1 MEKHYR
7 YPGTQPFSVKDRAL
21 FFGRTEDIKKLSQL
35 IVLEKLV
42 VLVGRSGFGKTS
54 LLNAGLI
61 PKLIEQERHVV
72 LNIHLKEQARSPMD
86 LLLQRLESLT
96 NEKTFLSNKF
106 NIATELPKDPTAKL
120 WYYAKIIQLLHEGAE
135 AVTLIFDHFEELFV
149 KYPNHVDT
157 FSQSIA
163 KMLNFRSP
171 KSVRDLLTQKVKSD
185 ENYFSKE
192 EIEQLLAPLN
202 LKVVLSLRNDYMG
215 ELDRLKKFLPEVF
228 NYTYEL
234 LPLSGPQTL
243 EALVKPAQMEG
254 DFSSPSFTYTQEVL
268 EHILKG
274 LMDTKNKRFEAF
286 QLQLIG
292 QYAEEKISN
301 RKKTNPETTE
311 FEFTVKDLWKKDKN
325 IGNLDLIWEKYYNK
339 IIAGLPIGKSRQN
352 LVKDPLKPKNPIT
365 VIRKSLISRPK
376 VKNFIETVLIVEG
389 NRVPVDIV
397 TIEKKHKIPK
407 IILDNLEDNLLL
419 RPFLNSVGTTSYE
432 LSHDTLVEP
441 ILISTEKRRKKEKR
455 LLLFAL
461 GFLALLV
468 LVLGSLLAV
477 KPKEY
482 KPLKEIIT
490 FEIPKNEGPDG
501 TVDPSSLD
509 SIEFTIVTY
518 PCKPQA
524 NAHVTITATNSME
537 GYRYEIIQPD
547 GTKLGPR
554 TQNAFFNLSQIGKYD
569 IIVSDA
575 SGTTKKHTFNVTE
588 NCEST
593 VNVDDRSTENNY
605 SKVKLPIKIDEP
617 KLSDKGVIKKIPPRI
632 AYPDKPNNTKEY
644 ITWIARLRAIK
655 EKMKTEPAERNEV
668 RNWHFNKDEIHL
680 VGIRKDNAGDPT
692 HDEVLVLLLM
702 NNKVFKFK
710 SIIPHLKEDSPLTRQ
725 RKYDLRVSLQ
735 RGSLYKDSLA
745 IASKRFIN
753 HRGSAIDSIQ
763 YKEQKDI
770 YDVFATLIRNEQPKD
785 KPKQDEIYYTFLDEK
800 FFDKEARDLIKIA
813 FGDLSKAEYL
823 PFQM

>member
-7 YPGTQPFSVKDRAL
+7 YPGTRPFSVKDRAL

-35 IVLEKLV
+35 IVLENLV

-54 LLNAGLI
+54 LLNAGVI

-135 AVTLIFDHFEELFV
+135 AVSLIFDHFEELFV

-157 FSQSIA
+157 FSQSMA
-163 KMLNFRSP
+163 TMLNFRSP
-171 KSVRDLLTQKVKSD
+171 KSVRDLLTQKLKSD
-185 ENYFSKE
+185 KNFFTET

-311 FEFTVKDLWKKDKN
+311 FQFTVKDLWKKDKN

-468 LVLGSLLAV
+468 LVLGSLLAIKPIE
-477 KPKEY
+477 KPKL
-482 KPLKEIIT
+482 PIRRIIT
-490 FEIPKNEGPDG
+490 FDTKDTIPPG
-501 TVDPSSLD
+501 SL
-509 SIEFTIVTY
+509 EFTIEKY
-518 PCKPQA
+518 PCTPNNK
-524 NAHVTITATNSME
+524 AHVKVRVLNDLE
-537 GYRYEIIQPD
+537 GYSYEIIQPD
-547 GTKLGPR
+547 NTKIGPQD
-554 TQNAFFNLSQIGKYD
+554 QNAFLDLSQIGTYTITVTD
-569 IIVSDA
+569 T
-575 SGTTKKHTFNVTE
+575 SGITKTDTFNLPDD
-588 NCEST
+588 CESQEEK
-593 VNVDDRSTENNY
+593 VIVDENPPITY
-605 SKVKLPIKIDEP
+605 SVVKQPIKIDSARP
-617 KLSDKGVIKKIPPRI
+617 PNKVKKFPPNIGIAEKDNRPWFHRI
-632 AYPDKPNNTKEY
+632 
-644 ITWIARLRAIK
+644 LRIK
-655 EKMKTEPAERNEV
+655 EKMKTEPCESSKV
-668 RNWHFNKDEIHL
+668 RNWRFNDNEAHL
-680 VGIRKDNAGDPT
+680 IGIRLTPDSVLTQT
-692 HDEVLVLLLM
+692 HDSLLLVLVIADR
-702 NNKVFKFK
+702 VFPYK
-710 SIIPHLKEDSPLTRQ
+710 SITPKLKGECMLGSQKR
-725 RKYDLRVSLQ
+725 YDLRVSLQ
-735 RGSLYKDSLA
+735 RESLYKDSLSLV
-745 IASKRFIN
+745 SKRFKN
-753 HRGSAIDSIQ
+753 PAGDEDVSIQ
-763 YKEQKDI
+763 ENVHNDPYDI
-770 YDVFATLIRNEQPKD
+770 FLTKIREANPKT
-785 KPKQDEIYYTFLDEK
+785 DEIYFTFVDQEY
-800 FFDKEARDLIKIA
+800 FDVNDREVIENVFNDPKT
-813 FGDLSKAEYL
+813 EYL
-823 PFQM
+823 YLPSEM

>member
-7 YPGTQPFSVKDRAL
+7 YPGTRPFSVKDRAL

-54 LLNAGLI
+54 LLNAGVI

-135 AVTLIFDHFEELFV
+135 AVSLIFDHFEELFV

-157 FSQSIA
+157 FSQSMA
-163 KMLNFRSP
+163 TMLNFRSP
-171 KSVRDLLTQKVKSD
+171 KSVRDLLTQKLKSD
-185 ENYFSKE
+185 KNFFTET

-311 FEFTVKDLWKKDKN
+311 FQFTVKDLWKKDKN

-468 LVLGSLLAV
+468 LVLGSLLAIKPIE
-477 KPKEY
+477 KPKL
-482 KPLKEIIT
+482 PIRRIIT
-490 FEIPKNEGPDG
+490 FDTKDTIPPG
-501 TVDPSSLD
+501 SL
-509 SIEFTIVTY
+509 EFTIEKY
-518 PCKPQA
+518 PCTPNNK
-524 NAHVTITATNSME
+524 AHVKVRVLNDLE
-537 GYRYEIIQPD
+537 GYSYEIIQPD
-547 GTKLGPR
+547 NTKIGPQD
-554 TQNAFFNLSQIGKYD
+554 QNAFLDLSQIGTYTITVTD
-569 IIVSDA
+569 T
-575 SGTTKKHTFNVTE
+575 SGITKTDTFNLP
-588 NCEST
+588 
-593 VNVDDRSTENNY
+593 DDCDSN
-605 SKVKLPIKIDEP
+605 PIDNEKIKPVPTTGVAPILDEP
-617 KLSDKGVIKKIPPRI
+617 E
-632 AYPDKPNNTKEY
+632 KPEGSLPSEIYNSTY

-655 EKMKTEPAERNEV
+655 EKMKTEPCESSKV
-668 RNWHFNKDEIHL
+668 RNWRFNDNEAHL
-680 VGIRKDNAGDPT
+680 IGIRLTPDSVLTQT
-692 HDEVLVLLLM
+692 HDSLLLVLVIADR
-702 NNKVFKFK
+702 VFPYK
-710 SIIPHLKEDSPLTRQ
+710 SITPKLKGECMLGSQKR
-725 RKYDLRVSLQ
+725 YDLRVSLQ
-735 RGSLYKDSLA
+735 RESLYKDSLSLV
-745 IASKRFIN
+745 SKRFKN
-753 HRGSAIDSIQ
+753 PAGDEDVSIQ
-763 YKEQKDI
+763 ENVHNDPYDI
-770 YDVFATLIRNEQPKD
+770 FLTKIREANPKT
-785 KPKQDEIYYTFLDEK
+785 DEIYFTFVDQEY
-800 FFDKEARDLIKIA
+800 FDVNDRIVIENVFNDPKT
-813 FGDLSKAEYL
+813 EYL
-823 PFQM
+823 YLPSEM